1 VSATS
6 GRHSRVQSS
15 KTVRMR
21 SLIEYD
27 ERAVGVLFGALAKKT
42 PADIG
47 PYFTVD
53 ISTFA
58 WYKAGVRGGV
68 K

>member
-1 VSATS
+1 
-6 GRHSRVQSS
+6 
-15 KTVRMR
+15 MR